1 MEFFNKKHKFLERTA
16 GEDRMK
22 NKKEKNIMWNF
33 SPRTDLAIEA
43 RELAQEEQKNS
54 DELDGVKVETKQ
66 TDIYQITHVQILN
79 QTGSETMGKPI
90 GNYIT
95 IESEL
100 LKENDITS
108 HEEMMKVVAQHISG
122 LTKLTPKSKILV
134 VGLGNWNITPDALG
148 PKVIDKILVTRH
160 LEGVLPEEIEK
171 SVRSVAAISPGVIET
186 GEIIKGVVEKLNPD
200 LVIAIDAL
208 AARKFSRINSTIQMS
223 DTGVAPGAGV
233 GNKRMTLNK
242 ETLGVPVLALGVPTV
257 VDAATLINDTMDR
270 MLEEMIA
277 QTKQGSAFYQMLHSM
292 DTDEKYKLI
301 VEILDPYVGNMF
313 VTPKEVDAVVNRL
326 ANIIA
331 NAINIALHPGITMED
346 INRFAY

>member
-1 MEFFNKKHKFLERTA
+1 
-16 GEDRMK
+16 MK
-22 NKKEKNIMWNF
+22 NEKEKNIQWNF

-43 RELAQEEQKNS
+43 REMAQQEKKSS
-54 DELDGVKVETKQ
+54 DEIDGVKVETKQ
-66 TDIYQITHVQILN
+66 TNIYQITHVQILN
-79 QTGSETMGKPI
+79 ETGSQTMSKPI

-108 HEEMMKVVAQHISG
+108 HEEMMKVVAQHINS
-122 LTKLTPKSKILV
+122 LTKLEAKSTILV

-160 LEGVLPEEIEK
+160 LENMLPEEIEK
-171 SVRSVAAISPGVIET
+171 SVRSVAAISPGVMGITGIET
-186 GEIIKGVVEKLNPD
+186 GEIIKGVVEKLQPN

-233 GNKRMTLNK
+233 GNKRMTLNE

-270 MLEEMIA
+270 MLEEMIS
-277 QTKQGSAFYQMLHSM
+277 QTNQGTAFYEMLHSM
-292 DTDEKYKLI
+292 DTEEKYRLI
-301 VEILDPYVGNMF
+301 VEILNPYVGNMF
-313 VTPKEVDAVVNRL
+313 VTPKEVDAVVDRL

-346 INRFAY
+346 INRFTY

>member
-1 MEFFNKKHKFLERTA
+1 
-16 GEDRMK
+16 MK
-22 NKKEKNIMWNF
+22 NENQKNIQWNF

-43 RELAQEEQKNS
+43 KEFAQQEKKNS
-54 DELDGVKVETKQ
+54 DEIDGVKVETEQ
-66 TDIYQITHVQILN
+66 TDTYQITHVQILN
-79 QTGSETMGKPI
+79 DIGSKTMGKPI

-108 HEEMMKVVAQHISG
+108 HEKIMKVVAQHINH
-122 LTKLTPKSKILV
+122 LTKLQSKSTILV

-160 LEGVLPEEIEK
+160 LEGVLPEELEK
-171 SVRSVAAISPGVIET
+171 SVRSVAAISPGVMGITGIET
-186 GEIIKGVVEKLNPD
+186 GEIIKGIVEKLKPD

-242 ETLGVPVLALGVPTV
+242 QTLGVPVLALGVPTV

-277 QTKQGSAFYQMLHSM
+277 QTNQGTAFYEMLHSM
-292 DTDEKYKLI
+292 NTDEKYRLI
-301 VEILDPYVGNMF
+301 VEILNPYVGNMF

-346 INRFAY
+346 INRFTY